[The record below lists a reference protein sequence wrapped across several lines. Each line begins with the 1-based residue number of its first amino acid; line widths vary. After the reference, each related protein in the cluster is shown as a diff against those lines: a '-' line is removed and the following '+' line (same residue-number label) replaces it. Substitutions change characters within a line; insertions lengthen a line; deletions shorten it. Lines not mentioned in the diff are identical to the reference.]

1 MSLHRSGGDSMM
13 TRGALPVGLV
23 GWCLVAMLG
32 CDFGQAPSESGLR
45 PAGPP
50 YVEQGDLPQLKSRG
64 RLRVLMPRREQFSHL
79 PRKGFP
85 FALERELIVSFAHSV
100 GLTPVLVTVDAHDE
114 LVPALLEGKGDV
126 IAANFTVTP
135 ERKKQIAFSVPVAMV
150 REQLVTRADDHRLK
164 KPADLAGRRI
174 AVRRSSSFWGTAK
187 ALRAKHASL
196 KLDAA
201 PEHLDTE
208 QILDRVARS
217 EFDVT
222 VADDNLMGS
231 VLAYRSD
238 LRPAFDL
245 TPERPAAFGVRP
257 DADALLDAL
266 NRFLNE
272 AKLIRRRP
280 PVYSEDLPGIRKHG
294 VLRVLTRNNPA
305 TYFLWR
311 GELLGFE
318 YELIR
323 KFAEQHGLRVEMV
336 VPPGRDDLIPWLKEG
351 RGDVVAASLTITA
364 EREEQG
370 IHFSR
375 PYHSVSEILV
385 ARADEKETALAKP
398 ADLEGRTVAVRR
410 SSSYWNTLERLRQ
423 SGIALE
429 IDTVPEELET
439 EEIIAKV
446 AAGDYDLTVADS
458 HILDIELTWRD
469 DIRAAFPLGD
479 SVSHGWAVRE
489 DDTQLLTAITSFL
502 KKEYRGLFYNITYKK
517 YFKNARTIRK
527 HVEFR
532 ASRTGELSP
541 YDDLVRRYAEQYG
554 FDWRLVVAQM
564 YQESRFDPGA
574 RSWAGAVG
582 LMQVL
587 PRTAKSM
594 GFADVSEP
602 EEGIHAGVKYLDWVR
617 KRFGTELPVED
628 RTWFTLAAY
637 NVGYGHVLDARRL
650 ARKLRLNPDRWFNN
664 VEKAMLLLAR
674 RQYARQA
681 RHGYCRGS
689 EPVKYVRS
697 IRNRYEAYTQVDP
710 DGERDRVERLI
721 FVSRKAS

>member
-1 MSLHRSGGDSMM
+1 M
-13 TRGALPVGLV
+13 TTYGALPARLVAGLA
-23 GWCLVAMLG
+23 GWCLATMLG
-32 CDFGQAPSESGLR
+32 CDFGQAPPEADLR

-50 YVEQGDLPQLKSRG
+50 YVERGDLPQLKSRD
-64 RLRVLMPRREQFSHL
+64 RLRVLMPRRDQFAHL
-79 PRKGFP
+79 PRQGFP
-85 FALERELIVSFAHSV
+85 FALERELIVSFAQSV

-150 REQLVTRADDHRLK
+150 REQLVTRADDHRLRR
-164 KPADLAGRRI
+164 PADLAGRRI

-187 ALRAKHASL
+187 ALQAKHASL
-196 KLDAA
+196 KLHAA

-208 QILDRVARS
+208 QILDRVAGG

-222 VADDNLMGS
+222 VADNNLMDA

-257 DADALLDAL
+257 DADALLEAL

-280 PVYSEDLPGIRKHG
+280 PVYREDLPGLRKRG

-323 KFAEQHGLRVEMV
+323 KFAGKQGLRVEMV
-336 VPPGRDDLIPWLKEG
+336 VPPGRDDLIPWLTEG

-370 IHFSR
+370 IRFSR

-385 ARADEKETALAKP
+385 ARADENETALAKP
-398 ADLEGRTVAVRR
+398 ADLAGRTVAVRQ
-410 SSSYWNTLERLRQ
+410 SSSYWTTLERLKQ
-423 SGIALE
+423 SGIALTIE
-429 IDTVPEELET
+429 TVPEELET
-439 EEIIAKV
+439 EEIITKV

-479 SVSHGWAVRE
+479 PVSHGWAVRE
-489 DDTQLLTAITSFL
+489 GETQLLAAITSFL

-517 YFKNARTIRK
+517 YFKNARKIRR

-541 YDDLVRRYAEQYG
+541 YDDLVRRYADRYG

-564 YQESRFDPGA
+564 YQESRFDPDA

-587 PRTAKSM
+587 PRTAKAM
-594 GFADVSEP
+594 GFEDVSEP
-602 EEGIHAGVKYLDWVR
+602 EKGIHAGVKYLDWVR

-628 RTWFTLAAY
+628 RTWFTLASY

-650 ARKLRLNPDRWFNN
+650 ARRLRLNPDRWFNN

-689 EPVKYVRS
+689 EPVKYVRE
-697 IRNRYEAYTQVDP
+697 IKNRYEAYRQVDP
-710 DGERDRVERLI
+710 DGGRDRVERLI
-721 FVSRKAS
+721 FGSRKAS

>member
-1 MSLHRSGGDSMM
+1 M
-13 TRGALPVGLV
+13 RGILLTGLI
-23 GWCLVAMLG
+23 GWYVFTILG
-32 CDFGQAPSESGLR
+32 CDFGRAPSGSDFQ

-64 RLRVLMPRREQFSHL
+64 TLRVLIPRRAQFSHL
-79 PRKGFP
+79 PRNGFP
-85 FALERELIVSFAHSV
+85 FTLERELIVPFARSV
-100 GLTPVLVTVDAHDE
+100 GLTPVRVTVDSYDE
-114 LVPALLEGKGDV
+114 LMPSLLAGKGDV

-135 ERKKQIAFSVPVAMV
+135 ERKQQIAFSVPVAMV
-150 REQLVTRADDHRLK
+150 RELLVTRADDNRLN
-164 KPADLAGRRI
+164 KPADLGGRRI

-187 ALRAKHASL
+187 ALQARHASL
-196 KLDAA
+196 KLDTA

-208 QILDRVARS
+208 QILDRVAGG
-217 EFDVT
+217 EFDLT
-222 VADDNLMGS
+222 IADNNLMEA
-231 VLAYRSD
+231 VLAFRSD

-245 TPERPAAFGVRP
+245 TPEKPVAFGVRP
-257 DADALLDAL
+257 DADALLEAL

-280 PVYSEDLPGIRKHG
+280 PVYREDLPGIRNHG
-294 VLRVLTRNNPA
+294 VIRVLTRNNPA

-318 YELIR
+318 YELIS
-323 KFAEQHGLRVEMV
+323 KFAKDQGLRVEVV

-351 RGDVVAASLTITA
+351 RGDVVAASLTITE
-364 EREEQG
+364 ERKKQG
-370 IHFSR
+370 VPFSR
-375 PYHSVSEILV
+375 PYHFVSEILV
-385 ARADEKETALAKP
+385 ARADEDEEDLTGP
-398 ADLEGRTVAVRR
+398 ADLAGRTVAVRR
-410 SSSYWNTLERLRQ
+410 SSSYWTTLARLKE
-423 SGIALE
+423 SGIALKME
-429 IDTVPEELET
+429 AAPEELET
-439 EEIIAKV
+439 EEIIARV
-446 AAGDYDLTVADS
+446 ASEDYDLTVADS

-479 SVSHGWAVRE
+479 PVAHGWAVRE
-489 DDTQLLTAITSFL
+489 GDTQLLAAINVFL

-517 YFKNARTIRK
+517 YFKNARKIRR

-541 YDDLVRRYAEQYG
+541 YDDLVRSYADRYG
-554 FDWRLVVAQM
+554 FDWRLIVAQM

-582 LMQVL
+582 LLQVL
-587 PRTAKSM
+587 PRTAKGI
-594 GFADVSEP
+594 GFENISKP
-602 EEGIHAGVKYLDWVR
+602 EDGIHAGVKYLDWVR
-617 KRFGTELPVED
+617 NRFGTELPVQD

-637 NVGYGHVLDARRL
+637 NAGYGHVLDARRL
-650 ARKLRLNPDRWFNN
+650 ARKLGLNPDRWFNH

-689 EPVKYVRS
+689 EPVKYVRE
-697 IRNRYEAYTQVDP
+697 IRSRYEAYRQVEAK
-710 DGERDRVERLI
+710 GARERVERWT
-721 FVSRKAS
+721 VDSRKAS